1 MSAEHYLA
9 KRRAAT
15 VYRITESGHLEEAP
29 LPSEADAAYLDEL
42 SRTNTMKDWPKR
54 EERFAK

>member
-9 KRRAAT
+9 KRRAAP

-29 LPSEADAAYLDEL
+29 LPSEADAAFLDEL
-42 SRTNTMKDWPKR
+42 SRTNTMKNWPKR
-54 EERFAK
+54 EARFSK

>member
-1 MSAEHYLA
+1 MSAEQYLA
-9 KRRAAT
+9 KRRVAP

-42 SRTNTMKDWPKR
+42 SRTNTMRDFPGR
-54 EERFAK
+54 QERFK